1 MISRSKTIR
10 VASVLSKD
18 LALRETARKFV
29 LYVDGLPDPVVI
41 LDFSDV
47 RTITRSFAHEYCTR
61 KRDMHKRVREA
72 NVSPSVAKM
81 FAVVQA
87 ARVTNPARSR
97 IDFDNIP
104 IVNL

>member
-10 VASVLSKD
+10 VARVLSTD

-29 LYVDGLPDPVVI
+29 LYVDGLADPEVI

-61 KRDMHKRVREA
+61 KRDVHKRIREA

-81 FAVVQA
+81 FAVVQV
-87 ARVTNPARSR
+87 ARVTSPPRSR
-97 IDFDNIP
+97 IDFDSIP
-104 IVNL
+104 VVNL